1 MNTTI
6 LSTKKESKRI
16 KKIIPY
22 GRQKIF
28 KDDLLEIKKALNSEY
43 ITSGRYVEKF
53 EASFCNYTKAKYSVS
68 CSSGTAAIHL
78 ALEAINLKEND
89 NIIIPSIN
97 FIAAANMA
105 KKLGAKIFLADVDP
119 ISGQMT
125 PNNLLDCIKI
135 NKIKKLKAF
144 FSMYNG
150 GNPNYVKDFYKIK
163 KKYNSFFIEDACHA
177 LGAKYSIKENLKVG
191 DCKYADISTFSFHPL
206 KSITTGEGGM
216 VSTSRKDVYEKCK
229 ILRNHGIIRKQST
242 KKKYNWFY
250 KVKFHGMNYR
260 LSDINCALGFSQIKK
275 IDTIIFKRE
284 KIAKLYNKLFSNN
297 LDKIKIQKTL
307 PNQRSAWHLY
317 IILINFK
324 KLKINRSNLI
334 KKLYQ
339 RNIITQVHYIPTF
352 RQTIFSKLKKKM
364 HKNTINYYM
373 NCLSL
378 PIYYDLKAKEQK
390 YIANTINYLVKK
402 YSK

>member
-1 MNTTI
+1 M
-6 LSTKKESKRI
+6 KKK
-16 KKIIPY
+16 IPY

-28 KDDLLEIKKALNSEY
+28 KNDFSEIKKALNSEF
-43 ITSGRYVEKF
+43 ITSGKYVKKF
-53 EASFCNYTKAKYSVS
+53 ETSFCNYTKARYSVS

-78 ALEAINLKEND
+78 ALEAINLKKND

-105 KKLGAKIFLADVDP
+105 KKIGANIFFADVDP
-119 ISGQMT
+119 ISGQMS
-125 PNNLLDCIKI
+125 PSNLIDCIKI
-135 NKIKKLKAF
+135 NKIKNLKAF

-150 GNPNYVKDFYKIK
+150 GNPNYVKEFYKIK

-177 LGAKYSIKENLKVG
+177 LGAKYSKKENLKVG

-216 VSTSRKDVYEKCK
+216 ITTSKKDFYDKCR

-242 KKKYNWFY
+242 KKIYNWFY

-275 IDTIIFKRE
+275 IDSIILKRE
-284 KIAKLYNKLFSNN
+284 KIAKFYNKLFSHFS
-297 LDKIKIQKTL
+297 DKIKIQKTT
-307 PNQRSAWHLY
+307 PNQLSAWHLY
-317 IILINFK
+317 VIIIDFK
-324 KLKINRSNLI
+324 KLKLNRSKLI
-334 KKLYQ
+334 TKLYQ
-339 RNIITQVHYIPTF
+339 KGIISQVHYIPTF
-352 RQTIFSKLKKKM
+352 YQPVFPYRKKNLLKNAK
-364 HKNTINYYM
+364 YYYD

-378 PIYYDLKAKEQK
+378 PIFYDLKPKQQK
-390 YIANTINYLVKK
+390 YIVKTINYLIKK
-402 YSK
+402 YKK